1 MKPKHFILEPMRS
14 KLFTAAVLTLLPA
27 FTIQTATAAMLRVPE
42 DEAKRSIVNKAAP
55 TMPAIAKQ
63 VHITGKVL
71 VDLTVAE
78 DGSVEKV
85 DVVSGNP
92 VLSSAAVVAG
102 KKWTFKPFLVEG
114 KPEKALVR
122 VTFDFGS

>member
-1 MKPKHFILEPMRS
+1 MRS
-14 KLFTAAVLTLLPA
+14 KLFAAAAFLILPVCVLRTAS
-27 FTIQTATAAMLRVPE
+27 AAMLRVPE

-71 VDLTVAE
+71 VDLTVGE
-78 DGSVEKV
+78 NGSVENV
-85 DVVSGNP
+85 DVISGNP
-92 VLSSAAVVAG
+92 VLSSAAVAAG
-102 KKWTFKPFLVEG
+102 KKWTFKPFLVDG